1 MKIPD
6 FRQLLFTLWL
16 ASQSFGFAFTSYGVL
31 LASFADFLSTESS
44 TLHWR

>member
-6 FRQLLFTLWL
+6 FRQLLFALWL